1 MPYEVRESC
10 EHFNF
15 NCDGMK
21 KSVYNLLTMGIMEII
36 GRCDLDKSFSVKVA
50 APCISAKKLD

>member
-10 EHFNF
+10 ENINF

-21 KSVYNLLTMGIMEII
+21 KSGYNLLTIGIMEII
-36 GRCDLDKSFSVKVA
+36 GRCDLDISFSVKVA
-50 APCISAKKLD
+50 APCISAKKLN